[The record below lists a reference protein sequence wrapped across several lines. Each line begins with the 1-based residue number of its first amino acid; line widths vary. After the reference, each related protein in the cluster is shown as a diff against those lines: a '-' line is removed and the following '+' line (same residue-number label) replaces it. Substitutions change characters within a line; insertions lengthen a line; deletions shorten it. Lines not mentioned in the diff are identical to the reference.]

1 MFNNTRSAVE
11 EATKK
16 ARRQSDGK
24 AAQVARCNGRENEC
38 NPDASICRVVRKYK
52 KRRGSRNTVE
62 RLAKNEHTLYMYSV
76 ARTKNGW
83 CRGRVFWGGSWE
95 VLGTRHHRDPVLSTV
110 GCHARR

>member
-52 KRRGSRNTVE
+52 KKEGV
-62 RLAKNEHTLYMYSV
+62 
-76 ARTKNGW
+76 
-83 CRGRVFWGGSWE
+83 
-95 VLGTRHHRDPVLSTV
+95 
-110 GCHARR
+110 